1 MQQRFLAST
10 NPRRFV
16 TFAPAGCRA
25 GTPNLPPS
33 RYEDKVES
41 VLVALVGA
49 GTTNPGMTCFVEH
62 RGQFLA
68 NLWHARALGN
78 VGECRRGHA

>member
-1 MQQRFLAST
+1 M
-10 NPRRFV
+10 
-16 TFAPAGCRA
+16 
-25 GTPNLPPS
+25 
-33 RYEDKVES
+33 ES

-49 GTTNPGMTCFVEH
+49 GTTNPGVTCFVEH

-68 NLWHARALGN
+68 KLWQARALGN